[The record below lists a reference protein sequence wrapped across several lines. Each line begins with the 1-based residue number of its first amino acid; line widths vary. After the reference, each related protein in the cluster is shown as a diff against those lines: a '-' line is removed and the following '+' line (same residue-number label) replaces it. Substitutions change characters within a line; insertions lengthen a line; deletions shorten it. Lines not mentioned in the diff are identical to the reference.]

1 MLWSPASFFLLFW
14 LAVNSF
20 QTTKVWGYGPSSH
33 LQSVVQLVVEETEG
47 IKWVVTATERLGKQA
62 ECLGPEVNKDK
73 ERAGREPHMSL
84 AMDPCGIPWLWAFSK
99 KSIVKI

>member
-1 MLWSPASFFLLFW
+1 MISCLFLSPFLVGSKL
-14 LAVNSF
+14 LK
-20 QTTKVWGYGPSSH
+20 TTKVWGYGPSSH
-33 LQSVVQLVVEETEG
+33 LWSVVQLVVEETEG

-84 AMDPCGIPWLWAFSK
+84 AMDPCGIP
-99 KSIVKI
+99 